1 MKFMQR
7 HHWWTLC
14 FEAGT
19 LNYHKSIP
27 NLLSERSISPKGIHR
42 EVYKLTETETHLP
55 LAGAFFCWVTCIIMI
70 SPLVNANHTK
80 LVFSQETQGGK
91 PNMYVF
97 EETPHLS
104 LTLKYFRGP
113 NVVAHTYNHS
123 T

>member
-1 MKFMQR
+1 
-7 HHWWTLC
+7 
-14 FEAGT
+14 
-19 LNYHKSIP
+19 
-27 NLLSERSISPKGIHR
+27 
-42 EVYKLTETETHLP
+42 
-55 LAGAFFCWVTCIIMI
+55 MI

-123 T
+123 TCMVKTEESEIQGLSHA